1 MERVTEKNIYLKICQ
16 LNKSRMCV
24 QYVTSREPAQQACDH
39 MLIIANFFDS
49 ILCIVMFP
57 IDVIKVFLCEV
68 MPSNILKYFTV
79 SVLQQLNNTMY
90 GKSFSVVCHTQKLE
104 MFVLL
109 KGRYFIT
116 FLRNFLAVVNK

>member
-1 MERVTEKNIYLKICQ
+1 MERVTEKYIHLKICE

-57 IDVIKVFLCEV
+57 SDASITEKEAVFVQYLKTNPPGRDTVQVVIA
-68 MPSNILKYFTV
+68 
-79 SVLQQLNNTMY
+79 
-90 GKSFSVVCHTQKLE
+90 
-104 MFVLL
+104 FVRL
-109 KGRYFIT
+109 
-116 FLRNFLAVVNK
+116 VVNY